1 MKDILFIDI
10 ETDHKGKIQD
20 YGALFDG
27 RELHERHTARL
38 ENWIQEAK
46 VICGHNILEHDLPE
60 LKKILGDQ
68 IFEEKEFI
76 DTLLWS
82 PLIFAENP
90 YHHLVKG
97 YKIVNDTDANNPLSD
112 CKLTKE
118 LLLDEL
124 VAFKKMDDP
133 YKKLLGSLLSSNDE
147 YNSFLKLSSS
157 ITHEK
162 VSPELVYSLLENKI
176 CSSVDL
182 EHLILEKP
190 IELAHAF
197 SLLRL
202 DNNESI
208 LPHWVNHR
216 FPECEPIIEN
226 LRFTHC
232 SHPDCSY
239 CTTKLDPKAA
249 LENYFGYP
257 GFRKFDDTRKISLQE
272 ETVRAGLLDLSFVAV
287 FPTGGG
293 KSLTFQ
299 LPALMRGDCTRHLTV
314 VISPLVSL
322 MKDQV
327 DNLLERFQITK
338 AVAINGLLSPLE
350 RKEAIERVEKGNAH
364 ILYLSPESLRSPTI
378 FRLLSSRSIARFV
391 IDEAHCFSSWGQD
404 FRVDYLYIAEFIKK
418 LQPDDENQF
427 IPVSCFTATAKPQ
440 VIEDIKKYFHSS
452 LGLYLKEYITQKGRT
467 NLSYEVIKVED
478 RDSKNLKLSEILQ
491 VCDKPAIIYASRTK
505 AVEEIADNLNK
516 AGLPVTYF
524 HGKLDKDVK
533 KQNMDSFMTGNSD
546 IIVATSAFGMGVDKE
561 DVRTVIHYNISD
573 SLENYIQEAGRAGR
587 NESIQAKCYILYNE
601 ADLNKHFSLL
611 QQTKLNK
618 KEIEEI
624 WRSLKRQAKR
634 RSKISQSALEIAK
647 TAGWDTEIRELE
659 TRVTTAISTL
669 EDQGFLKR
677 DQNSPRVFADSLLVK
692 NFARGKELI
701 LISEKITEQDKLD
714 CERILKRIITDK
726 ETRVDYLSVRTE
738 LSIQRVQNSIRI
750 LRDLFI
756 LGDAKDLTAFVSL
769 VQSKNGSDAI
779 AKLHLQIE
787 KSLIT
792 WISKKNKIK
801 ISLRQLNQ
809 NLIDSGNVDSTT
821 DGILRI
827 LNYWEIRRFI
837 SKKRVDREKN
847 IYKINIKNNYG
858 LNEDVAW
865 RHNLTG
871 STLKH
876 LSVLAQR
883 QNKPEVPRD
892 QVPVRFSLLELKD
905 QNKFFEEIIEDNTW
919 RYEKTLLF
927 LNQIKAIKL
936 EGGFMVSYNRLNL
949 EDIKAKEKP
958 IFRVE
963 DYAKMDSHYHHKTE
977 QIHIVGEYAKKCID
991 NYESALAYVND
1002 YFTLEYD
1009 EFLARYFPKRKS
1021 EIRRPLTADRFK
1033 EVIQDLDTD
1042 QAKVL
1047 NDNKSNSILVLAGPG
1062 SGKTKV
1068 LVHKIAS
1075 LLLLEDIKPEQF
1087 LMLTFSKSASME
1099 FKYRARK
1106 LIPEFSGLLKITTF
1120 HGFCF
1125 EIIGQLGDLDKSQNV
1140 IEHCI
1145 SGIKDGSIDTS
1156 MITNKSVLLLDEF
1169 QDVNQSEW
1177 DLIRTII
1184 EEAANIRV
1192 IAVGDDDQNIYGFR
1206 GSSNKYM
1213 SVFKDQYKATQY
1225 SLVKNYRS
1233 RSGIIKFNNQL
1244 LSRIPNRLKSE
1255 ELVPAKKTLRA
1266 KIELTNY
1273 SGKHLVEPLVKS
1285 ISRSDNGHTKAV
1297 LVRTNYEA
1305 LIVSSRLEELG
1316 HKTRLIAGFDGFSL
1330 DSLEEIRSMTT
1341 FLKDRVNESGLI
1353 FEDDWRD
1360 SVLLFKQKFKGT
1372 PHYTACIEVFR
1383 KFHHAYPDKK
1393 LIIDWY
1399 EYVRE
1404 IKMQD
1409 ATNPDSSSIF
1419 VSTMHKAKGKEF
1431 NHVWLLLEDYD
1442 FSDTEAK
1449 RLVYVACSRAKESLN
1464 IHTNSN
1470 FFQGINV
1477 KEQKVIFYEKETF
1490 LPSSYELIL
1499 SHRDVNLSSQ
1509 KYPRARNII
1518 KGLKTGDSLVK
1529 DVMKFGDNEAE
1540 GLAKSGGN
1548 MLLFSRSFVENK
1560 LIKFKNNG
1568 YDLADA
1574 RVEYLVY
1581 WYDREDEK
1589 DYKVVLPRLRFEK
1602 NGS

>member
-1 MKDILFIDI
+1 MKDILFLDI
-10 ETDHKGKIQD
+10 EMDQKGKIQD
-20 YGALFDG
+20 FGALFGG
-27 RELHERHTARL
+27 RELHERNTARL
-38 ENWIQEAK
+38 ESWIQEAK
-46 VICGHNILEHDLPE
+46 IICGHNILEHDIPV

-68 IFEEKEFI
+68 IFEGKEFI

-82 PLIFAENP
+82 PLIFSENP

-118 LLLDEL
+118 LILDEL

-133 YKKLLGSLLSSNDE
+133 YKRILSALLANNDE
-147 YNSFLKLSSS
+147 FNCFLKLGSFPY
-157 ITHEK
+157 HQN
-162 VSPELVYSLLENKI
+162 VSPEFVHRLFDHKM
-176 CSSVDL
+176 CSFVDL
-182 EHLILEKP
+182 EHLIRKKP
-190 IELAHAF
+190 VELAFAI

-208 LPHWVNHR
+208 LPFWVRHR
-216 FPECEPIIEN
+216 FPECEPIIEK

-232 SHPDCSY
+232 SHSDCSY
-239 CTTKLDPKAA
+239 CTTKLDPKVA

-257 GFRKFDDTRKISLQE
+257 GFRKFDDSREVSLQE
-272 ETVRAGLLDLSFVAV
+272 ETVRAGLQDHSFVAV

-299 LPALMRGDCTRHLTV
+299 LPALIRGDCTRHLTV

-364 ILYLSPESLRSPTI
+364 ILYISPESLRSPTI
-378 FRLLSSRSIARFV
+378 LRLLSSRSIARFV

-418 LQPDDENQF
+418 LQPEDAHRF

-440 VIEDIKKYFHSS
+440 VIEDIKNYFHSR
-452 LGLYLKEYITQKGRT
+452 LGLYLKEFITQKGRT
-467 NLSYEVIKVED
+467 NLSYEVIKVEN
-478 RDSKNLKLSEILQ
+478 RDSKNQKLTEILQ
-491 VCDKPAIIYASRTK
+491 YCDKPAIVYASRTK
-505 AVEEIADNLNK
+505 AVEEVANNLNK
-516 AGLPVTYF
+516 AGFSVTFF

-533 KQNMDSFMTGNSD
+533 KENMSSFMDGRSE

-587 NESIQAKCYILYNE
+587 KESIQAKCFILYNE

-624 WRSLKRQAKR
+624 WRSLKKQANR

-647 TAGWDTEIRELE
+647 SAGWDTEIRELE
-659 TRVTTAISTL
+659 TKVTTAISAL

-692 NFARGKELI
+692 NFAKGQELI
-701 LISEKITEQDKLD
+701 VKSQKISGDDKRD

-726 ETRVDYLSVRTE
+726 ETRIDYLAVHTE
-738 LSIQRVQNSIRI
+738 MSIQRVQNSIRI
-750 LRDLFI
+750 LRDLMI

-769 VQSKNGSDAI
+769 VKSKNGSDAI
-779 AKLHLQIE
+779 TKLHLQIE
-787 KSLIT
+787 KSLLSC
-792 WISKKNKIK
+792 ISKKKKFK

-809 NLIDSGNVDSTT
+809 NIIDSGTTDSTI
-821 DGILRI
+821 DGIHRI
-827 LNYWEIRRFI
+827 INYWEIRRFI

-847 IYKINIKNNYG
+847 IYEFIIKNNDG
-858 LNEDVAW
+858 LNEDIAW
-865 RHNLTG
+865 RHDLTG
-871 STLKH
+871 STMQHFIK
-876 LSVLAQR
+876 LALDKNNPET
-883 QNKPEVPRD
+883 QND
-892 QVPVRFSLLELKD
+892 QVPVSFSLKELKD
-905 QNKFFEEIIEDNTW
+905 QNTLFGKIVEDNTW

-936 EGGFMVSYNRLNL
+936 EGGFMVSYNRLNI

-958 IFRVE
+958 YFKVE
-963 DYAKMDSHYHHKTE
+963 DYAKMDEHYHHKTE
-977 QIHIVGEYAKKCID
+977 QIHIVGEYAKKCIE

-1021 EIRRPLTADRFK
+1021 EIRRPLTVDRFK

-1042 QAKVL
+1042 QTRVL
-1047 NDNKSNSILVLAGPG
+1047 NDNKSDSILVLAGPG

-1099 FKYRARK
+1099 FKYRTRK

-1125 EIIGQLGDLDKSQNV
+1125 ELIGQLGDLDKSQNV
-1140 IEHCI
+1140 IEQCI
-1145 SGIKDGSIDTS
+1145 GGIKDGSIDTTL
-1156 MITNKSVLLLDEF
+1156 ITNKSVLLLDEF
-1169 QDVNQSEW
+1169 QDVNQIEW
-1177 DLIRTII
+1177 ELINTII
-1184 EEAANIRV
+1184 EKAGSIRV

-1206 GSSNKYM
+1206 GASNKYM
-1213 SVFKDQYKATQY
+1213 SVFKDKYNATQY

-1255 ELVPAKKTLRA
+1255 ELIAAKRTLKTE
-1266 KIELTNY
+1266 IELTKY
-1273 SGKHLVEPLVKS
+1273 SGKYLVEPLVDSVSESEKS
-1285 ISRSDNGHTKAV
+1285 NTKAV

-1305 LIVSSRLEELG
+1305 LIVNSRLEELG
-1316 HKTRLIAGFDGFSL
+1316 FKTRLIAGFDDFPL
-1330 DSLEEIRSMTT
+1330 DSLEEIRTMTSL
-1341 FLKDRVNESGLI
+1341 LKQRVNESGLI

-1360 SVLLFKQKFKGT
+1360 SVLIFRKKYKGT
-1372 PHYTACIEVFR
+1372 PHYVACIEVFR
-1383 KFHHAYPDKK
+1383 KFHYAYPKKK
-1393 LIIDWY
+1393 LIVDWY

-1409 ATNPDSSSIF
+1409 AINPDSSSII

-1442 FSDTEAK
+1442 FSPIEAK
-1449 RLVYVACSRAKESLN
+1449 RLVYVACSRAKESLS

-1470 FFQGINV
+1470 FFNGINV
-1477 KEQKVIFYEKETF
+1477 EEQKVVIYDEETVP
-1490 LPSSYELIL
+1490 PSHYELIL
-1499 SHRDVNLSSQ
+1499 NYSDVNLSSQ
-1509 KYPRARNII
+1509 KYLRARNII
-1518 KGLKTGDSLVK
+1518 KGLKTGDILVR
-1529 DVMKFGDNEAE
+1529 DVMKFADNEAE

-1548 MLLFSRSFVENK
+1548 MLLFSRSFVKNK
-1560 LIKFKNNG
+1560 LIPFKSRG
-1568 YDLADA
+1568 YDLAGA

-1581 WYDREDEK
+1581 WYDREEEK
-1589 DYKVVLPRLRFEK
+1589 DYKIVLPRLRFERTV
-1602 NGS
+1602 